1 MLFRSVRLLRDEN
14 IIDRVDT
21 VTGPYLQERWNAL
34 ADHPLVGESRGL
46 GFLGALELVEDKD
59 TRKPY
64 DPGREI
70 GTLCREA
77 CLRLGLV
84 LRAVGDTI
92 IISPPLIMSEA
103 EIDEMIAKV
112 VQGLDETFASITN

>member
-1 MLFRSVRLLRDEN
+1 MTEASPSTRYIRRHRTDQSGRRNVNR
-14 IIDRVDT
+14 
-21 VTGPYLQERWNAL
+21 TGGYQKKWNAL

-64 DPGREI
+64 DPRREI
-70 GTLCREA
+70 GMLCREA

-112 VQGLDETFASITN
+112 VLSLIHI